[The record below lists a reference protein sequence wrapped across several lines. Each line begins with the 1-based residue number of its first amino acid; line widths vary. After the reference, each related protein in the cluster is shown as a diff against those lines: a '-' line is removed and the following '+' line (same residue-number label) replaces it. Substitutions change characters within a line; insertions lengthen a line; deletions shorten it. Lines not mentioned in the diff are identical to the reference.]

1 MNTTKKLIK
10 HITKVALKAA
20 IEDYERGQ
28 SFLKAYIILDKGLIM
43 AGKGNAQSGSTQ
55 AKDMGSKGGKS
66 GGPARAKKL
75 TTQQRSE
82 IARKGAVAK
91 NAKHK
96 K

>member
-1 MNTTKKLIK
+1 MMQVKYILELIRNANLNFPSVPNNYASP
-10 HITKVALKAA
+10 IQ
-20 IEDYERGQ
+20 EE
-28 SFLKAYIILDKGLIM
+28 FFM
-43 AGKGNAQSGSTQ
+43 AGKGNAKSGTSQ

-66 GGPARAKKL
+66 GGPARARKL

-91 NAKHK
+91 NAKK